1 LSNKLASKIL
11 LVEDS
16 PSELELMSYYLAN
29 SGYSVIKASDGKK
42 ALEIA
47 LIEKPDVIVTD
58 VVMPEMSGFELCRKL
73 KKNPE
78 TNNLTIIICSS
89 KNLEIDRLWGIK
101 QGASAYITKPY
112 TREHLLNVIQSL
124 VEARI

>member
-11 LVEDS
+11 VVEDS

-29 SGYSVIKASDGKK
+29 SGYSVIKASDGKE
-42 ALEIA
+42 ALEKA

-78 TNNLTIIICSS
+78 TNYLTIIICSS

-101 QGASAYITKPY
+101 QGAAAYITKPF
-112 TREHLLNVIQSL
+112 TREHLLNVIKSF
-124 VEARI
+124 VSR